1 MFCIAARSKAMILA
15 WDVNLECALEL
26 VPVIQVVALL
36 LKQLR
41 KVKTK

>member
-1 MFCIAARSKAMILA
+1 MILT
-15 WDVNLECALEL
+15 WEVNLECALDL

-41 KVKTK
+41 KVKMK